1 MMERNIYDRVLVGVP
16 NILTSQEKLE
26 IKKNIRSDIKKSKR
40 QADDYDSFD
49 EEWIIDKIRT
59 EDKTYYGSDT
69 DISDI

>member
-16 NILTSQEKLE
+16 KILTSQEKLE
-26 IKKNIRSDIKKSKR
+26 IKKNIRSDIKRSKR

>member
-26 IKKNIRSDIKKSKR
+26 IKKNIRSDIKRSKR

>member
-16 NILTSQEKLE
+16 KILTSEEKLE
-26 IKKNIRSDIKKSKR
+26 IKKNIRSDIKRSKR